1 MPTYR
6 CPDCGQIFQDPSA
19 LTDHALGAHVQPG
32 AQPAR
37 VERRSENRLVV
48 WGLGALGVIV
58 GVLFWGGLALGILGV
73 FDKET
78 VAQTPGSTPHKV
90 AVELERSGAIDEY
103 RAVEPD
109 DGWDVEYELA
119 GGDGLVREKV
129 EGGTEEVEYQAF
141 DGNLEAKIE
150 EALRKRGFNLD

>member
-19 LTDHALGAHVQPG
+19 LTDHALGAHVQTA

-37 VERRSENRLVV
+37 VERSRESRLVV
-48 WGLGALGVIV
+48 WGLGALGLIV
-58 GVLFWGGLALGILGV
+58 GVLFWGFIALAIFGA

-119 GGDGLVREKV
+119 GGDGLVRQKDES
-129 EGGTEEVEYQAF
+129 GIEEVEYQAF
-141 DGNLEAKIE
+141 DGDLEARIE
-150 EALRKRGFNLD
+150 EALTKRGFNLE